1 MIQRPLYL
9 AKLIK
14 AKDNGFPKVITGLR
28 RCGKSYLLTD
38 IYPAYLRSVGV
49 PEEAMIYIA
58 LDDDTNGSLRDPIEL
73 GKRVRALASDQS
85 VRYYVFLDEIQK
97 VYAIVNPNLT
107 GGAHVL
113 AKEGDE
119 NVVTFVDVVLGLSR
133 EKNIDLYVTG
143 SNSKMLSSDIVT
155 EFRDKATEIPM
166 RPLSYGEF
174 HAYSG
179 KDKLQDYYEYAL
191 HGGMPLAVLKDGG
204 EKEEYLSSLFSKV
217 YFKDILEHHGIR
229 KSESLDELCTF
240 LAQTSGQLLNANKLR
255 DRMKSEKRFDIS
267 SDAVSDY
274 IDAFEDSFLLR
285 KAERY
290 DLKGGALIG
299 ATRKYYFSDL
309 GLRNAR
315 LSFAFPDMGQ
325 VMESI
330 IFNELIYHGY
340 QVRIGCFDSVEKKD
354 GASVRVSYEVDFYAT
369 KAGEDMYIQS
379 CYSIGDATTKE
390 REKRP
395 LSLLRDSK
403 RKVILV
409 ADPIPPSKTEEGYEV
424 LNVADFLLGLS

>member
-9 AKLIK
+9 KKLIK

-38 IYPAYLRSVGV
+38 IYPAYLRSIGILDK
-49 PEEAMIYIA
+49 AMIYIA
-58 LDDDTNGSLRDPIEL
+58 LDDDKNESLRDPIEL
-73 GKRVRALASDQS
+73 GKRVRELASDPS
-85 VRYYVFLDEIQK
+85 TRYYVFLDEIQK
-97 VYAIVNPNLT
+97 VYSIVNPSLT
-107 GGAHVL
+107 EGKRVL
-113 AKEGDE
+113 AKDGDE
-119 NVVTFVDVVLGLSR
+119 NVVSFVDVVLGLSR

-166 RPLSYGEF
+166 RPLSFGEF

-179 KDKLQDYYEYAL
+179 KDKLQDYFEYVI
-191 HGGMPLAVLKDGG
+191 HGGMPLALLKEGG
-204 EKEEYLSSLFSKV
+204 DKEEYLASLFSKV

-240 LAQTSGQLLNANKLR
+240 LAQTSGQLLNVTKLK
-255 DRMKSEKRFDIS
+255 DRLKSEKKLDIS
-267 SDAVSDY
+267 ADAVSNY
-274 IDAFEDSFLLR
+274 IDAFEDAFLLQ

-290 DLKGGALIG
+290 DIKGGALIG

-325 VMESI
+325 VMENI
-330 IFNELIYHGY
+330 VYNELLYHGY

-354 GASVRVSYEVDFYAT
+354 GVSVRVSYEVDFYAT
-369 KAGEDMYIQS
+369 KAGEDMYIQV
-379 CYSIGDATTKE
+379 CYSIGNADTKE
-390 REKRP
+390 REKKP
-395 LSLLRDSK
+395 LSLIRDSK
-403 RKVILV
+403 RKFIVV
-409 ADPIPPSKTEEGYEV
+409 ADPTPPSRTEEGYEV
-424 LNVADFLLGLS
+424 LNVADFLLSL